1 LSGRK
6 KVNAK
11 NQTYV
16 SFWGIASPY
25 NLRLLNHARNIPRND
40 GGAHSK
46 LITHTASSSKPAA
59 SNPLPEVDE
68 LIATETKTSEDSFV
82 YVHCHFEN
90 KWQDMLIRIWK
101 TSYLI
106 DHSSEHRSKLVHVE
120 NISYAPQWTLVPNYG
135 DYNFLLIFTSLPK
148 SCTSFDLLE
157 QISMPGGFHIKDI
170 RRNETDVYHVNVF

>member
-1 LSGRK
+1 MTKGSS
-6 KVNAK
+6 
-11 NQTYV
+11 T
-16 SFWGIASPY
+16 F
-25 NLRLLNHARNIPRND
+25 
-40 GGAHSK
+40 
-46 LITHTASSSKPAA
+46 SSKPSA

-68 LIATETKTSEDSFV
+68 LTTTETKTSEDSFV

-170 RRNETDVYHVNVF
+170 VRNETDVYHVNVF